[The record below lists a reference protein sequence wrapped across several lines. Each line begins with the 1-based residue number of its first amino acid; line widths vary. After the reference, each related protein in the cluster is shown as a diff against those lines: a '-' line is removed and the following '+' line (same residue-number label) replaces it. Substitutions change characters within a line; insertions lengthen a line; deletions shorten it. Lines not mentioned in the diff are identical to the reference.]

1 VKAIVK
7 THSAL
12 LSLAVCLVLSGAMA
26 AASTAVSR
34 HSSAQRASGLAAE
47 LSQPTPAALSTAATP
62 IARHLFPVMDERG
75 LLLTCVAPEL
85 ETNSETDVFKDC
97 TLAPG
102 RTLDDVMHSFI
113 RGIHEEQ
120 RQRMKEDAATQK
132 APEEK
137 TGGNSAQK

>member
-1 VKAIVK
+1 
-7 THSAL
+7 
-12 LSLAVCLVLSGAMA
+12 MA
-26 AASTAVSR
+26 AASTAVS
-34 HSSAQRASGLAAE
+34 APAGAKKASRLAIE
-47 LSQPTPAALSTAATP
+47 LSKPTPAALSTASSP
-62 IARHLFPVMDERG
+62 IARHLFPVMDEKG
-75 LLLTCVAPEL
+75 VLLTCVAPEL

-120 RQRMKEDAATQK
+120 RQRMKEDAASQK
-132 APEEK
+132 APEQK